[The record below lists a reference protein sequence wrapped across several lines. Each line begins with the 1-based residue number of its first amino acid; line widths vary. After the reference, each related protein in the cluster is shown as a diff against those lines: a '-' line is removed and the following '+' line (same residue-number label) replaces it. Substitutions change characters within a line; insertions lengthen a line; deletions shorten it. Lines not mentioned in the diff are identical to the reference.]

1 MMHKPSTI
9 KMHKD
14 FLCKEIFNVNGAYIK
29 SIQYKSG
36 AIPSN
41 EDGTHDPWDHIES
54 IMGLNIYKDIE
65 ASKSAFNWLVDYQ
78 NNDGSWYAKY
88 YDKYTKERNKP
99 THFSPYIAV
108 AALHFFK
115 IFNDINFLQS
125 IWPSIESAINF
136 SVDLQQ
142 DNGTIPWSVDSNN
155 QIEND
160 YLITGCSSIVK
171 SIECGIALS
180 NILNKTENIK
190 KWKKAYLLLSD
201 AIQAPIGKFDITKDR
216 KRFSM
221 DWYYPILSGCLSQNK
236 KLRYINKV
244 FKDFY
249 VDGIGIKCVIE
260 EPWVTVAETSEF
272 IISLMNAGYPDEARK
287 LLIDVLNIS
296 NKEGIPFMGWQY
308 NENIFWPEEK
318 PSWTSAALMLCAD
331 CVVDY
336 SDASDLFISNQQSI
350 FYKAS

>member
-1 MMHKPSTI
+1 MHKPSKI
-9 KMHKD
+9 KMRKD
-14 FLCKEIFNVNGAYIK
+14 FLGKKIFKINGSYIK

-65 ASKSAFNWLVDYQ
+65 ASKSAFNWLIDHQ
-78 NNDGSWYAKY
+78 NSDGSWYAKY
-88 YDKYTKERNKP
+88 HDKNSVEKNKP

-115 IFNDINFLQS
+115 IFDDKNFLQS
-125 IWPSIESAINF
+125 IWPSIVSAINF

-142 DNGTIPWSVDSNN
+142 DNGTIPWSIDSKN

-160 YLITGCSSIVK
+160 YLLTGCSSILK

-180 NILNKTENIK
+180 NILDETENIK
-190 KWKKAYLLLSD
+190 KWKKAYLLLSQ
-201 AIQAPIGKFDITKDR
+201 AIQGPIGKFDLTQDR

-221 DWYYPILSGCLSQNK
+221 DWYYPILSGCLNQHE
-236 KLRYINKV
+236 KLRYIHKI
-244 FKDFY
+244 FEDFY

-272 IISLMNAGYPDEARK
+272 ILSLMCTGYEDEARR

-296 NKEGIPFMGWQY
+296 DKEGVPFMGWQY
-308 NENIFWPEEK
+308 EENIFWPEEK
-318 PSWTSAALMLCAD
+318 PSWTAAALMLSVD
-331 CVVDY
+331 CVVNY
-336 SDASDLFISNQQSI
+336 SDASDLFISNQESL
-350 FYKAS
+350 FFKTS